1 MVKENNTQSFSLVVS
16 DWTKVMKE
24 CHSRACLAQRR
35 RVFLHE
41 HSLTK
46 ISPGLFFKVWLMPSK
61 AAKFNHPQKFYSYG
75 SVCTL
80 VTHARLFAFGSTN
93 TCSNADAVL
102 IAVSHI
108 KSLSVNYSCVRQ
120 DWVVMY
126 DTVAILRKSPS
137 QCHTWHVTKSSN
149 CRPCLNFNVYTVDI
163 RVACSL
169 AGFTSSISSCL
180 HTL

>member
-1 MVKENNTQSFSLVVS
+1 
-16 DWTKVMKE
+16 
-24 CHSRACLAQRR
+24 
-35 RVFLHE
+35 
-41 HSLTK
+41 
-46 ISPGLFFKVWLMPSK
+46 MPSDGVCSCMGI
-61 AAKFNHPQKFYSYG
+61 ASQKFHQDYFSKFGWCPRKLRNLITLGNLYSYG

-108 KSLSVNYSCVRQ
+108 KSLSVNYSCIRQ

-137 QCHTWHVTKSSN
+137 QCRTWHDAKSSN

-163 RVACSL
+163 QVACSL
-169 AGFTSSISSCL
+169 AGLASSISSCL